1 MKSSVTSVC
10 TALAATSFVC
20 GVLAEEDVTATP
32 AEATD
37 ERAPEGYDADAE
49 AEFLEQL
56 HYSHEDFVRIYATLP
71 RDEDRKVDWQRAIE
85 EGLVE
90 PAASI
95 DGSSAEELI
104 MDFRVVIKF
113 DDMLIKDVV
122 FSHEIHTYWLNCN
135 SCHPKVFT
143 PEVASNRMTMKE
155 IREGKYC
162 GLCHGMVAFPANI
175 VDAPNFRANCLRCH
189 RAQRG

>member
-1 MKSSVTSVC
+1 MRSLVTSVC
-10 TALAATSFVC
+10 IALAAMFFIC
-20 GVLAEEDVTATP
+20 GALAEEEVTASPTEAIDEETP
-32 AEATD
+32 ESD
-37 ERAPEGYDADAE
+37 DAE
-49 AEFLEQL
+49 AEFLKEL
-56 HYSHEDFVRIYATLP
+56 HYSHENFVRIYASLP
-71 RDEDRKVDWQRAIE
+71 RDEDRKVDWQRALE
-85 EGLVE
+85 EGLIE
-90 PAASI
+90 PAATF
-95 DGSSAEELI
+95 DGSDAEELI

-162 GLCHGMVAFPANI
+162 GLCHGMVAFPTNI